1 MSRFSNLFKNF
12 VSSEDEIPTPSF
24 IKPKDSSAKA
34 SKTSDLP
41 IPNILVTP
49 APAAPAPEPKIEVS
63 RPITTVP
70 AATLPSSAELKSV
83 VVPVYESDG
92 EWDVVQRT
100 ISAFAERVRVSAD
113 SKQAFVKKW
122 IAVLERTGQKSLYRA
137 DGEENSGNHLGNKI
151 NRAAANPATRQL
163 GTYEAVIDPVKEA
176 GMMYDLQALRQMELS
191 FFTISNAELS
201 RAVKNDLRSIILG
214 STAEQTEGA
223 KSLLAKVQSGQPEA
237 EKIYVATKQLANS
250 NEMRL
255 NATLKSTVLKMD
267 ANKYQQLGMNGAKTE
282 ETKIPL
288 RTGMSSTP
296 PLKSDKKA
304 ALPNSREN
312 AKLTDSDWVN
322 KQALDLFG
330 DLERK

>member
-163 GTYEAVIDPVKEA
+163 GTYEAVIDPVK
-176 GMMYDLQALRQMELS
+176 D
-191 FFTISNAELS
+191 
-201 RAVKNDLRSIILG
+201 DLRSIILG